1 MPLLVWPELPLF
13 MALILVVCIFVVV
26 AAEHFPTEFR
36 APDLATTGGTV
47 LLWSTIVLIAVSS
60 AIAVYVVFVA
70 IPWYSAVIGSG
81 LMALVAPLLV
91 QPLPDAL
98 INGRSALLLLAAMAL
113 GLDCAVLAITT

>member
-13 MALILVVCIFVVV
+13 MALVLVVGLFVVV
-26 AAEHFPTEFR
+26 AAEHFPKEFR
-36 APDLATTGGTV
+36 SPDLATMGGTV
-47 LLWSTIVLIAVSS
+47 LLWSTIALIVVSS

-70 IPWYSAVIGSG
+70 IPWYSAVIGGG

-98 INGRSALLLLAAMAL
+98 INGRSALLLLAAIAL
-113 GLDCAVLAITT
+113 GLDCAVLAVTT